1 MTAVKVHSRHNVE
14 IGNPP
19 DAPMLVP
26 AVARIAERAHKMP
39 RAVTADRGYGEI
51 AVEDTLQALGVRT
64 VVLPRK
70 GRPTAARRT
79 FEQRRSFQRHVK
91 WRTGCEGRINCLKR
105 DFGWARTRSDTIYG
119 ARTWSGHGVFNH
131 NLIKIASLIP

>member
-70 GRPTAARRT
+70 GRPTFAPSNTRDKPGLT
-79 FEQRRSFQRHVK
+79 TPPSSSGRS
-91 WRTGCEGRINCLKR
+91 
-105 DFGWARTRSDTIYG
+105 S
-119 ARTWSGHGVFNH
+119 
-131 NLIKIASLIP
+131 